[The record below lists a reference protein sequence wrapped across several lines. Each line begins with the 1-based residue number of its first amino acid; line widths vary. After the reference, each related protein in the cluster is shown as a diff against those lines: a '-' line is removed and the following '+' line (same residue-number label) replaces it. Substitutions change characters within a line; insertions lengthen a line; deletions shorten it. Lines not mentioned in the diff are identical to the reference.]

1 MEYRAEGKK
10 TKKPPFYKTKVFG
23 DRVFVFCMT
32 IFALVDFFL
41 FFVYLNLDTIFL
53 TFKKV
58 NYLKNT
64 YELCDKYY
72 GFENYVE
79 IFQDYILGKD
89 PAKRQTL
96 LNSFIPLTLTI
107 VSFPMSYLCGFAL
120 YKKIKC
126 ERFFRIVF
134 YMPSLISASVL
145 CMSYRYM
152 FYSEFGPIAKIAE
165 FLTGN
170 PIMFFGADSPYLWPM
185 MYIYG
190 LFIGLGGNAITMCA
204 AMNRIPQEVIESAQL
219 DGITFWKEA
228 FLIVFPLAMPTLS
241 AFLISIPLGLFGF
254 VMPPLLIAQTT
265 GVQNKFVT
273 LGLVFYQKVK
283 TPSKASLIECATLG
297 VMFSV
302 LWAPAIYGM
311 RWLINKMTPKDIEY

>member
-1 MEYRAEGKK
+1 MKQNINEKK
-10 TKKPPFYKTKVFG
+10 VKVPFYKTKVFG
-23 DRVFVFCMT
+23 DRTFALGMT

-41 FFVYLNLDTIFL
+41 FFVYLNIDTILL
-53 TFKKV
+53 TFKEV

-64 YELCDKYY
+64 YQWCDGYF

-79 IFQDYILGKD
+79 IFQDYILGYE

-107 VSFPMSYLCGFAL
+107 IAFPMSYICGFAL

-152 FYSEFGPIAKIAE
+152 FYSEFGPIAKIVE
-165 FLTGN
+165 LFTGE
-170 PIMFFGADSPYLWPM
+170 PVMFFGSDSPYLWPM

-241 AFLISIPLGLFGF
+241 AFLIAMPLGLFGF
-254 VMPPLLIAQTT
+254 VMPPLLIAQTN

-283 TPSKASLIECATLG
+283 SPTKASLVECATLG

-302 LWAPAIYGM
+302 LWSPAIYGT
-311 RWLINKMTPKDIEY
+311 RWLINKITPKDVEY